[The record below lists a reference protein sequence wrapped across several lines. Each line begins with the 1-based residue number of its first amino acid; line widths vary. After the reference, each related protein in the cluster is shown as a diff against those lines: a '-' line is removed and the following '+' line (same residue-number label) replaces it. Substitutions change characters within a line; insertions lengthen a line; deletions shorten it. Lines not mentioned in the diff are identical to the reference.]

1 MSTVE
6 FAIIGT
12 GEVPCGI
19 YPERSEFEI
28 AYRVARL
35 AIADAG
41 IDKNEIGA
49 VLTAAHIMGSE
60 YNTEMFF
67 GRLPEA
73 IGARNCKVVATTISG
88 GASSFSVRKTAEG
101 ILRSGE
107 TDYVLVVHAQRFS
120 QFSANEQAKF
130 FAHAGADLE
139 WEVPYGMTYNAL
151 SAMMTQ
157 GYMAYTGTTIEQV
170 ASVCVACRKW
180 ANLQPNAMFRD
191 RSLTIEQVLKSRTI
205 AYPLTAMMCN
215 VLADGGSAYI
225 MTTADIAKKVSRNPV
240 YVLGEAS
247 DYSHRSIIKSKVRDL
262 GKMHEFYAPVAQRA
276 YEQAGL
282 GPKDMNI
289 YEIYGSYPF
298 ASLMIMDSL
307 GFVEPGRSGALVA
320 SGKTSPGGKYPVS
333 TNGEA
338 MSFGHTGTG
347 VGFSVFVEGVRQL
360 QGKAGKAQVEGA
372 RFLIEDCGG
381 GAFMDIHFTVLGNQ
395 IPNQF

>member
-1 MSTVE
+1 VE

>member
-1 MSTVE
+1 MGKPE

-19 YPERSEFEI
+19 YPTRSEFEI
-28 AYRVARL
+28 AYRVAKL
-35 AIADAG
+35 AIEDAG
-41 IDKNEIGA
+41 ISKNEIGA
-49 VLTAAHIMGSE
+49 ALTAAHIMGSE

-73 IGARNCKVVATTISG
+73 IGARSCKVVATTISG
-88 GASSFSVRKTAEG
+88 GASSFSIRKTAEG

-107 TDYVLVVHAQRFS
+107 TEYVLVVHAQRFS
-120 QFSANEQAKF
+120 QFSPNEQATF

-157 GYMAYTGTTIEQV
+157 AYMTYTGTTLEQI

-191 RSLTIEQVLKSRTI
+191 KTLGVDEVLKSRI
-205 AYPLTAMMCN
+205 VAYPLTALMCN
-215 VLADGGSAYI
+215 VLADGGSAYV
-225 MTTADIAKKVSRNPV
+225 MTTAENAKKVCSKPV

-247 DYSHRSIIKSKVRDL
+247 DYTHRSITRSKVRDL
-262 GKMHEFYAPVAQRA
+262 ERMYEFYAPIATRA
-276 YEQAGL
+276 YQRAGL
-282 GPKDMNI
+282 GPDDMDI
-289 YEIYGSYPF
+289 YEIYGSYPVI
-298 ASLMIMDSL
+298 SLMAMDAL

-320 SGKTSPGGKYPVS
+320 SGQTSPGGKFPVS

-347 VGFSVFVEGVRQL
+347 VGFSVFVESVRQL

-372 RFLIEDCGG
+372 RYLIENCGG
-381 GAFMDIHFTVLGNQ
+381 GAFMDVHFTVLGNE
-395 IPNQF
+395 IPN